1 MQEFNFTLDN
11 EFINRTITEFES
23 GESLQLSEAEKEKK
37 IVELVTTLIIPK
49 LKEILLKHFGMDSQ
63 KSILNLRENRI
74 NMACPICDDS
84 SEKENKKRGN
94 LYLSNLK
101 YKCFNCGKSMS
112 IKDFISRFA
121 NLDTNETYDLEFI
134 LKNIKDHENLIN
146 SVFFDFF
153 NIERFTNLSVDVNEF
168 KEKMGLLDIEGTTG
182 YDYLKRRG
190 QKRFHYFLYCPKYNQ
205 IYIMNLIGKD
215 RLISYTVRNLSDW
228 AIKKY
233 GRYIINPIGK
243 LYEDMD
249 LKIPTEED
257 DNYSDYKELSRY
269 SEVFNFFNT
278 NFTKQVTV
286 FEGALD
292 SLLMSNSIAI
302 EGANKVMPIEI
313 DNVRYFLDNDAT
325 GKKTSLEHL
334 EKGRTVFLWNLFL
347 QENRINIKVKDLSD
361 LVKQKDFK
369 FYNFDKYFSNQI
381 LDGFFV

>member
-1 MQEFNFTLDN
+1 MQDFNFSLDN
-11 EFINRTITEFES
+11 DFINRTITEFES
-23 GESLQLSEAEKEKK
+23 GESLSLSEVEKEKK

-49 LKEILLKHFGMDSQ
+49 LKEILLNHFGADSE

-84 SEKENKKRGN
+84 SNKENKKRGN
-94 LYLSNLK
+94 LYLSNLN
-101 YKCFNCGKSMS
+101 YKCFNCGKYLN

-153 NIERFTNLSVDVNEF
+153 NIERFTNLSVSVKDF
-168 KEKMGLLDIEGTTG
+168 REKLGLIDIKGTVA
-182 YDYLKRRG
+182 YDYLRNRG
-190 QKRFHYFLYCPKYNQ
+190 QKRFQYFLYCPKYNQ
-205 IYIMNLIGKD
+205 IFIMNMIGKD
-215 RLISYTVRNLSDW
+215 KLISYTVRNLSDW

-243 LYEDMD
+243 LYEDME
-249 LKIPTEED
+249 LTIPTEED

-269 SEVFNFFNT
+269 SEIFNFFNT
-278 NFTKQVTV
+278 NFTKQVTI

-292 SLLMSNSIAI
+292 SLLMNNSIAI
-302 EGANKVMPIEI
+302 EGANKAMPIDI
-313 DNVRYFLDNDAT
+313 DNVRYFLDNDET
-325 GKKTSLEHL
+325 GKRNSLAQL
-334 EKGRTVFLWNLFL
+334 EKGKTVFLWNLFL
-347 QENRINIKVKDLSD
+347 QENKINTIVKDLSD

-369 FYNFDKYFSNQI
+369 FYSFDKYFSNLI
-381 LDGFFV
+381 LDGFYI